1 MVPFRLRIGAVPR
14 FLAAAVAA
22 ALVVT
27 TGCLDVG
34 PATTNLDF
42 DLTLDQLNENWFAG
56 ASDYPVGQ
64 EAAVDAV
71 GDRRAIPVEL
81 GTATAL
87 YQAGTNVSGDLFVF
101 QKKYWTGLRPL
112 TTYQADLQVQ
122 FASNVHSECTTGVG
136 PGVVIKA
143 GVTTLE
149 PRVDPDAQN
158 IYRFSLNKGTFTT
171 AGDYVQVGNIGNG
184 LSGCPA
190 VGTWATRN
198 TVTVR
203 QSADLVTDSEGGF
216 WMFIGTQSS
225 VLARHEIFITR
236 VGLRLQ

>member
-1 MVPFRLRIGAVPR
+1 VSR
-14 FLAAAVAA
+14 FFTAAFAA
-22 ALVVT
+22 GLLVT
-27 TGCLDVG
+27 AGCLDVG
-34 PATTNLDF
+34 PTTTNLDF
-42 DLTLDQLNENWFAG
+42 DLTLDQLNENWFPG

-71 GDRRAIPVEL
+71 GDRRAIPAEL

-112 TTYQADLQVQ
+112 TTYKADLQVQ
-122 FASNVHSECTTGVG
+122 FASNVHSECSTGVG

-143 GVTTLE
+143 GVASAE
-149 PRVDPDAQN
+149 PRADPDAQN
-158 IYRFSLNKGTFTT
+158 IYRFNLDKGTFTT
-171 AGDYVQVGNIGNG
+171 PGDYVQVGNIGNG

-190 VGTWATRN
+190 VGTWAVRN
-198 TVTVR
+198 TVTVH